1 MLVSYWL
8 PDPKVDSRK
17 QVGLMGLAI
26 GQTLTTKDRRRFVSV
41 WELMISIWTVVL
53 LQCEQW
59 RQFINPLCTT

>member
-26 GQTLTTKDRRRFVSV
+26 GQTLTTKDRR
-41 WELMISIWTVVL
+41 
-53 LQCEQW
+53 
-59 RQFINPLCTT
+59 